1 MKVTLSTTGPFHIYD
16 VARQLERI
24 GHLNALYTAYPWWKV
39 TNLPRHKVHALPWF
53 KGLDFMR
60 KRAFGHRFDR
70 PMNQVIIHTFDR
82 WVSQHMQPCDV
93 FDCLSSFGLAS
104 HQVAREKYQAL
115 SVCSRGSAHIRY
127 QDRLLAEEY
136 AHWGLPYHRISPYIM
151 ARELEEYGYSDMIT
165 IPSSFV
171 YRSFIEEGVAA
182 EKLQLLPYGVDLS
195 EFKPIPKEDNI
206 FRVMY
211 VGALTIQKGI
221 PYLLEALAAI
231 NLPDAELWLIGG
243 MTDEIRPFLETY
255 QGRLRWLGQ
264 VPRQEL
270 YRYYSQGSVFVM
282 PSIQDGFGVVI
293 TQAMACGLPVIAT
306 THTGGP
312 DVITDGLEGFIV
324 PIRSP
329 EAIREKVLYL
339 YEYPNVQ
346 REMSTA
352 ARARVQGMGGW
363 QTYSEQLLQIY
374 QQGLARRGRLQAST
388 LSVKQQLQ

>member
-1 MKVTLSTTGPFHIYD
+1 
-16 VARQLERI
+16 
-24 GHLNALYTAYPWWKV
+24 
-39 TNLPRHKVHALPWF
+39 
-53 KGLDFMR
+53 
-60 KRAFGHRFDR
+60 
-70 PMNQVIIHTFDR
+70 
-82 WVSQHMQPCDV
+82 
-93 FDCLSSFGLAS
+93 
-104 HQVAREKYQAL
+104 
-115 SVCSRGSAHIRY
+115 
-127 QDRLLAEEY
+127 
-136 AHWGLPYHRISPYIM
+136 
-151 ARELEEYGYSDMIT
+151 
-165 IPSSFV
+165 
-171 YRSFIEEGVAA
+171 
-182 EKLQLLPYGVDLS
+182 
-195 EFKPIPKEDNI
+195 
-206 FRVMY
+206 MY

-243 MTDEIRPFLETY
+243 MTDEIRPFLEKY